1 MTEKLFPTCQVMT
14 QSRTE
19 VGMVFLGSMKFSP
32 NLSLARTED
41 TDLRSLP
48 VKTVHIQEN
57 TTETV
62 FPLRKT
68 LSTKNIVCILQP
80 CFFNHFAATNV
91 SRFSETLSLAEN
103 FLSLGR
109 KSLNL
114 AEKFLNLGESGW
126 VLDYKNGILLTKIV
140 IRADLATFSV
150 LSQSKFSENL
160 SFGQNCA

>member
-109 KSLNL
+109 KQKYSQGFIL
-114 AEKFLNLGESGW
+114 K
-126 VLDYKNGILLTKIV
+126 KGILLTKIV

-150 LSQSKFSENL
+150 ISQSNFSENL
-160 SFGQNCA
+160 S